1 MRTKFPLRNK
11 FQKVRTAYPTIL
23 SFNPVNINPMKIV
36 IFQPMLKQYR
46 VPLFEQMGQLLTE
59 QGHELRVVCGS
70 PPTHEQ
76 TKGDNVLYSNRYCLV
91 EKSLWLLNGKLHF
104 LHHALSHILWADF
117 IVTEQANKH
126 IHNYLLIIFR
136 LIGVKHF
143 AYWGHGQNR
152 QGNPNSW
159 REKIKKKLS
168 TQCDWWFAYTQG
180 VANYVTTLGYPS
192 TKITVLNNSIDTSEF
207 KQALTEQA
215 PEKIARFKQQLAIN
229 DKARIGLFC
238 GSLYEDKKLEFLLTA
253 ALKIH
258 QKNPNFVLLIIG
270 NGTDRTLV
278 EEFAKQHSFIKY
290 LGSLF
295 GEQKALAFKS
305 AELFLCPGLVG
316 LAILDAFTA
325 ALPLFTS
332 DIPNHSPE
340 IEYLQNGF
348 NGVMTT
354 ALEDDYAQ
362 AVVDIINAP
371 EELAQ
376 LRNNA
381 LASSSQFSIENMAQ
395 NFVDGIGNY
404 FKSQKI

>member
-1 MRTKFPLRNK
+1 
-11 FQKVRTAYPTIL
+11 
-23 SFNPVNINPMKIV
+23 MKIV

-46 VPLFEQMGQLLTE
+46 VPLFEQMGQLLSE
-59 QGHELRVVCGS
+59 QGHQLRVVCGS
-70 PPTHEQ
+70 PPLHEQ
-76 TKGDNVLYSNRYCLV
+76 SKGDNVFIGSGYCLI
-91 EKSLWLLNGKLHF
+91 ENSRWFLNGKLHF

-152 QGNPNSW
+152 QGNPNSL

-207 KQALTEQA
+207 KQALIEQA
-215 PEKIARFKQQLAIN
+215 PENIARFKQQLAIN
-229 DKARIGLFC
+229 DNARIGLFC
-238 GSLYEDKKLEFLLTA
+238 GSLYKDKKLKFLLTA

-258 QKNPNFVLLIIG
+258 QKNPNFMLLIIG

-305 AELFLCPGLVG
+305 AEFFLCPGATG
-316 LAILDAFTA
+316 LAILDAFSA
-325 ALPLFTS
+325 ALPYFS
-332 DIPNHSPE
+332 CDDANHGPE
-340 IEYLQNGF
+340 IDYLENGI
-348 NGVMTT
+348 NGVMTAT
-354 ALEDDYAQ
+354 LEDDYAQ

-371 EELAQ
+371 EELVQ

-395 NFVDGIGNY
+395 HFVEGINNY
-404 FKSQKI
+404 LNNQNNCPD

>member
-1 MRTKFPLRNK
+1 
-11 FQKVRTAYPTIL
+11 
-23 SFNPVNINPMKIV
+23 MKIV
-36 IFQPMLKQYR
+36 IFQSMLKQYR
-46 VPLFEQMGQLLTE
+46 MPLFEQMGQLLSE
-59 QGHELRVVCGS
+59 QGHQLRVVCGS
-70 PPTHEQ
+70 PPPHEQ
-76 TKGDNVLYSNRYCLV
+76 SKGDNVIIGSGYCLI
-91 EKSLWLLNGKLHF
+91 ENSRWFLNSKLHV
-104 LHHALSHILWADF
+104 LSNAFAHILWADF
-117 IVTEQANKH
+117 VVTEQANKH
-126 IHNYLLIIFR
+126 LHNYLLIFFR
-136 LIGVKHF
+136 LIGFKYF
-143 AYWGHGQNR
+143 GYWGHGQNR
-152 QGNPNSW
+152 QGNQHSW
-159 REKIKKKLS
+159 REKIKKTLS

-180 VANYVTTLGYPS
+180 VANYMVSLGYPS
-192 TKITVLNNSIDTSEF
+192 TNITVLNNSINTSEF
-207 KQALTEQA
+207 KQALTEQT
-215 PEKIARFKQQLAIN
+215 PEKITRFKQQLAIN
-229 DKARIGLFC
+229 NNARIGLFC

-270 NGTDRTLV
+270 NGIDRTLV

-362 AVVDIINAP
+362 AVIDIINAP

-381 LASSSQFSIENMAQ
+381 LASSSQFSIENMAK